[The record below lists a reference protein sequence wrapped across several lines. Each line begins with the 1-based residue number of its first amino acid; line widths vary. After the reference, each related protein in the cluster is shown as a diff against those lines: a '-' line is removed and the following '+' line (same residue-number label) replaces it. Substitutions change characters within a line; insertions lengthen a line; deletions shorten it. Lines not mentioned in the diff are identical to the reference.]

1 MIISLYGVI
10 LYSPEGQEITKSAS
24 EQASESM
31 FWFLIIVV
39 SIVFMA
45 IILVLIWLFYRLL
58 YGILLKRLKE
68 NYNELKKLEV

>member
-1 MIISLYGVI
+1 MVISLYGVI
-10 LYSPEGQEITKSAS
+10 FYSPEGQEITKSAS

-31 FWFLIIVV
+31 FWFLIVVV